1 MKNRNKGFTLVEL
14 VIIIAI
20 LAILIGV
27 LAPTYTKYIERS
39 RESTDLANVRAA
51 YDKVVMETGIE
62 GNEDV
67 KEIVHLK
74 QKIAKWQSS
83 DTVTIAGISHSN
95 DDPDTDNWK
104 GYPVAGGI
112 CEVSMRQDTGILF
125 EWKKGDGSNVNSY
138 WPESNENFENILWD
152 SGALNGVTGI
162 FEIDSKCPNSR
173 MVSSINDQL
182 KGDSLLRKGTWAYYG
197 SPKRNLKSKR
207 WFVWTSVDTNEVG
220 TNKVIPVI
228 VCGADGKFYV
238 SESTTAIRKKDNKE
252 YIAIADSVSRD
263 ITVMTTMINN
273 ATSCSTLQ
281 DAYTEYAKLLT
292 NSYPEYK
299 DTISVK

>member
-27 LAPTYTKYIERS
+27 LAPTYTKYIEKS
-39 RESTDLANVRAA
+39 RESTDLANVRTA

-74 QKIAKWQSS
+74 QKIDKWQSS

-112 CEVSMRQDTGILF
+112 CEVSMQNTGILF
-125 EWKKGDGSNVNSY
+125 EWKKGDGS
-138 WPESNENFENILWD
+138 
-152 SGALNGVTGI
+152 
-162 FEIDSKCPNSR
+162 
-173 MVSSINDQL
+173 
-182 KGDSLLRKGTWAYYG
+182 
-197 SPKRNLKSKR
+197 
-207 WFVWTSVDTNEVG
+207 
-220 TNKVIPVI
+220 KV
-228 VCGADGKFYV
+228 
-238 SESTTAIRKKDNKE
+238 
-252 YIAIADSVSRD
+252 
-263 ITVMTTMINN
+263 
-273 ATSCSTLQ
+273 
-281 DAYTEYAKLLT
+281 EYAKC
-292 NSYPEYK
+292 P
-299 DTISVK
+299 

>member
-27 LAPTYTKYIERS
+27 FAPTYTKYIERS

-238 SESTTAIRKKDNKE
+238 SESTTATRKKYNQE

-263 ITVMTTMINN
+263 IKVMTTMIDN